1 MLCRRIDEEDGEAL
15 AFMLKCVCACRGSIG
30 QAGGCLGRR
39 EGRSVRRTESTAE
52 ASLLFQP
59 DILGMTSACQPQL
72 ARRGSG
78 RGRAGEHPFRR
89 SLARCRSPPPLP
101 LSRPIA
107 LPSLFGLNSDSGMID
122 AFDVFQAVQVS
133 GCTRRQKEW
142 QV

>member
-1 MLCRRIDEEDGEAL
+1 MEEGGE
-15 AFMLKCVCACRGSIG
+15 VG
-30 QAGGCLGRR
+30 
-39 EGRSVRRTESTAE
+39 RRTESATE

-59 DILGMTSACQPQL
+59 DILGMTSACQS
-72 ARRGSG
+72 RREEA
-78 RGRAGEHPFRR
+78 AGEHPFRR
-89 SLARCRSPPPLP
+89 SLARCRSPPPLTPLP

-133 GCTRRQKEW
+133 GCTRHQGEW